1 MKRILTSR
9 IFLIVLTAIICISG
23 TAYAAIRIQADEI
36 GYKDGTVEDALNNLY
51 SKTTDSSA
59 KKFCV
64 LLSEQYGTK
73 GNIGSKYACNL
84 GDGVIRNFYILKVDG
99 NNVKM
104 IMERNLSDTVGSVRM
119 SSHTAAL
126 NYLKSGGQGY
136 ATVSAWTNATNV
148 DLPSAQDIVDAS
160 LVVNSKENFT
170 FDISTASA
178 TWWCLGSHVQ
188 DEPSGP
194 TYCPTSTAQAKASW
208 LFDYLIDCGS
218 RGCSNSMPDNTSYAY
233 GYWTK
238 DLVATDSSRAWLVDS
253 YGRLASNPVSGTSHG
268 VRPVIIISKSNLS

>member
-9 IFLIVLTAIICISG
+9 IFLIVLTAMICISG

-36 GYKDGTVEDALNNLY
+36 GYKDGTVEDALNDLY
-51 SKTTDSSA
+51 TNA
-59 KKFCV
+59 NGKKFCV

-73 GNIGSKYACNL
+73 GNIGSKYVCNL
-84 GDGVIRNFYILKVDG
+84 GDGVARNFYILKVDG

-104 IMERNLSDTVGSVRM
+104 IMERNLTDTVGSVRM

-148 DLPSAQDIVDAS
+148 DLPDAQDIVDAS
-160 LVVNSKENFT
+160 LAINPKENFT

-194 TYCPTSTAQAKASW
+194 TYCLTSAAQQKIVW
-208 LFDYLIDCGS
+208 LFDYTIDCGS
-218 RGCSNSMPDNTSYAY
+218 RGCSNSMPDNNSYAY

-238 DLVATDSSRAWLVDS
+238 DLVADDSSRAWYVNGI
-253 YGRLASNPVSGTSHG
+253 GRLSSYNVSSASIG